1 MANYRTRAGG
11 SGALLE
17 LSAGVDTWPY
27 NQPENQDEQ
36 AALTSY
42 LNQNAGYRH
51 GEHLWST
58 DLNKTTMTG
67 YVGSALVLKAG
78 GLLHIPFGI
87 LYKLGRLGNLY
98 VYAAVLYFAIEKTPV
113 GKAILAF
120 LALMPEPM
128 MLAGG
133 IFL

>member
-1 MANYRTRAGG
+1 MQAEP
-11 SGALLE
+11 ALLQE
-17 LSAGVDTWPY
+17 FTTGVDTWPY
-27 NQPENQDEQ
+27 NQPESRDEQ

-87 LYKLGRLGNLY
+87 LYSWGGWEISMSMRQFCILPLKNTGRQGN
-98 VYAAVLYFAIEKTPV
+98 P
-113 GKAILAF
+113 
-120 LALMPEPM
+120 
-128 MLAGG
+128 G
-133 IFL
+133 ISGADA

>member
-1 MANYRTRAGG
+1 MANYRTPVQADP
-11 SGALLE
+11 ALLQE
-17 LSAGVDTWPY
+17 FTAGVDTWPY

-78 GLLHIPFGI
+78 GRFMSHLESCISWGGWEISMSMRQFCI
-87 LYKLGRLGNLY
+87 LPSKKHRS
-98 VYAAVLYFAIEKTPV
+98 ARQSWHFWR
-113 GKAILAF
+113 
-120 LALMPEPM
+120 
-128 MLAGG
+128 
-133 IFL
+133 